1 MSTRRSPVP
10 GSPPDAHPADLA
22 ALAAHIAE
30 DEAAFFRKLPD
41 RRLVA
46 AFTEEVIGLLFPDG
60 REAPRTPAGI
70 HAALEARCRA
80 LVPILEPIRDRL
92 PQPPDRLAEA
102 FHRDLPRI
110 HEELSLDV
118 EAIEAGD
125 PAAHG
130 TAEVILAYPGFLA
143 LAHYRIGHALHL
155 QGIPLVPRMVSEIGH
170 SRTGADLHP
179 AAEIGRRCCI
189 DHGTGLVVGETA
201 VIGDDVKLYQG
212 VTLGALSVTKEA
224 SGTKRHPTIEDRVVI
239 YANATI
245 LGGDT
250 IVGSDSIIGGNV
262 WLTHSVPSNSLV
274 YHQSQVRV
282 RTKAEV
288 ADPIDFVI

>member
-1 MSTRRSPVP
+1 MQDWTIYSETV
-10 GSPPDAHPADLA
+10 AHSLLGWAQAEAAGRLA
-22 ALAAHIAE
+22 AYLRE
-30 DEAAFFRKLPD
+30 STTQDLMSMAF
-41 RRLVA
+41 
-46 AFTEEVIGLLFPDG
+46 
-60 REAPRTPAGI
+60 
-70 HAALEARCRA
+70 
-80 LVPILEPIRDRL
+80 
-92 PQPPDRLAEA
+92 Q
-102 FHRDLPRI
+102 
-110 HEELSLDV
+110 
-118 EAIEAGD
+118 AIESFDASD
-125 PAAHG
+125 
-130 TAEVILAYPGFLA
+130 ELAKIKAPTLIM
-143 LAHYRIGHALHL
+143 HR
-155 QGIPLVPRMVSEIGH
+155 QGIPLVPRMVAEIGH
-170 SRTGADLHP
+170 SRTGADIHP
-179 AAEIGRRCCI
+179 AARIGRRCCI
-189 DHGTGLVVGETA
+189 DHGTGLVIGETA

-250 IVGSDSIIGGNV
+250 VVGSDSVIGGNV